1 VSTWIWVLVL
11 IAAVWAAHWGAE
23 KLAHPLKKLRRQR
36 GFSAAAGGSFIG
48 IAAASPEIGIN
59 IASAFRGVA
68 DIGLGAAIG
77 SNILAI
83 PIVVTVAYIATR
95 TRLIGGGKEQ
105 QGGDQ
110 ANRTREP
117 SGEEEDRQRGE
128 TDPENRRGWHAQKLQ
143 SDASE
148 DVGVHERRA
157 RAHELRAEA
166 HRELAQAHEELAEAE
181 EERARAPADGKN
193 TGKGK
198 RSREQGQEDSGED
211 HEQHLQHR
219 LLRIRKQAV
228 TVQALPYLAILVLFA
243 ALVLPAGWRGLQP
256 MDGWILLGAYLVYL
270 AQALLRGRE
279 EGEQVD
285 WTRKEVGLA
294 LGGLLVLAVGA
305 YFTVRATENIV
316 SALGIQKIVGG
327 LFITAPMAVL
337 PEMFAVWSVTR
348 SGQVTAATTSVIGDH
363 AVTMTVA
370 FLPLALVGLPVE
382 DLQLFAV
389 NLAFA
394 TLVAAA
400 YAALIHW
407 GHEKHGFTR
416 WQVAALDG
424 IYVAYIAVMLFWV
437 LNVF

>member
-23 KLAHPLKKLRRQR
+23 KLAHPLKKLRRQW

-83 PIVVTVAYIATR
+83 PIIITVAYIATR
-95 TRLIGGGKEQ
+95 TSLIGGGKEQ
-105 QGGDQ
+105 KGGNEQG
-110 ANRTREP
+110 RTREP
-117 SGEEEDRQRGE
+117 DNAKGNRQRGE
-128 TDPENRRGWHAQKLQ
+128 TDPKVRRPDEPRLQ
-143 SDASE
+143 SDAGE
-148 DVGVHERRA
+148 HLGAHERRA

-243 ALVLPAGWRGLQP
+243 ALTLPAGWRGLQP

-285 WTRKEVGLA
+285 WTKKEVGLA

-424 IYVAYIAVMLFWV
+424 IYIAYIAVMLFWV